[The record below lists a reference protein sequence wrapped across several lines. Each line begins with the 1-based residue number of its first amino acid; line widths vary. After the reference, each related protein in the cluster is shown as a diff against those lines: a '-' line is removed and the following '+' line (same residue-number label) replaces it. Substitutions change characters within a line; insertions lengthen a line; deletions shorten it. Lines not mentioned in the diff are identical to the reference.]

1 MNRSVDEYS
10 VPPLGA
16 QPVNSFLATMSGAVI
31 HNPKDAT
38 SGLVGFLAH
47 DFTDQA
53 IGRGNSV
60 LDGTTSKE
68 LGTMHIPGGKVGP
81 RTLTKLLVLHAH
93 RPVGSRGQSWLF
105 PAPGLN
111 TRLFIEGNDEVISAQ
126 GDTFPNAFI
135 EVKDGACSSRKVWIA
150 RENPASMVPRT
161 KSVLAEPAPQGGST
175 DLGDQPLSD
184 HMMSNLGDRQLG

>member
-1 MNRSVDEYS
+1 MVLNGEQSLLEIGEAGAVIGSEDLALNNGEVDLNLVEPTGVNRSVDEYS

-53 IGRGNSV
+53 IGGGNSV

-105 PAPGLN
+105 PAP
-111 TRLFIEGNDEVISAQ
+111 A
-126 GDTFPNAFI
+126 
-135 EVKDGACSSRKVWIA
+135 
-150 RENPASMVPRT
+150 
-161 KSVLAEPAPQGGST
+161 
-175 DLGDQPLSD
+175 
-184 HMMSNLGDRQLG
+184 